1 MSAPTIETAT
11 PFDTGP
17 ARATDAARRKLPY
30 WSKSLRL
37 RANPVLRRELRVRMR
52 GRRAF
57 VVLGT
62 YLLLVGAIV
71 FGIHRIL
78 VSDESGGR
86 LQSFQVGQLLFAAF
100 TLVEM
105 SLLALIAPALT
116 ATAISGEREG
126 GTFDLLRA
134 TPVRAHTIVWGKL
147 LAALG
152 YAALLIVASI
162 PIASA
167 VFLFGGV
174 SPEDVWTAFLLLI
187 VTTVT
192 FGLLGLFCSALVR
205 TTGFASVLSY
215 VLTVAVVVGSVGT
228 YVFLDAIDG
237 GLVDNQSFQQ
247 QAVVVNGGAQAVA
260 AEAGGSGDSSSE
272 PDRELRLLLSV
283 NPIMAMASLLAD
295 SIDQSPADPWS
306 GPSRSMTVLDDWL
319 EFVRVGDSAF
329 GDFAFDMQGRPIPV
343 ERSDEDPL
351 WHDTLWIYGAASF
364 VLFVGTT
371 ALVATSGGSTR
382 RPWGLRS
389 VKRLI
394 PLRPAATAD

>member
-1 MSAPTIETAT
+1 MSAPTIETTA
-11 PFDTGP
+11 PFDTTP
-17 ARATDAARRKLPY
+17 ARAVEAARRRIPN

-57 VVLGT
+57 VVLGA
-62 YLLLVGAIV
+62 YLLLVGGFV
-71 FGIHRIL
+71 FGIQRIL
-78 VSDESGGR
+78 ASDESGSR

-152 YAALLIVASI
+152 YAGLLIVASI

-174 SPEDVWTAFLLLI
+174 SPEDVWRAFLLLV

-205 TTGFASVLSY
+205 TTGLASVLSY
-215 VLTVAVVVGSVGT
+215 VLTVAIVVGSIGS
-228 YVFLDAIDG
+228 YIFLDAIDD
-237 GLVDNQSFQQ
+237 GLVDNQVFTQ
-247 QAVVVNGGAQAVA
+247 QAVAVDGN
-260 AEAGGSGDSSSE
+260 AGGMVVSSADGSNSSPE
-272 PDRELRLLLSV
+272 SDRKIRLLLSI
-283 NPIMAMASLLAD
+283 NPMMAMASLLAD
-295 SIDQSPADPWS
+295 SVDQSPADP
-306 GPSRSMTVLDDWL
+306 M
-319 EFVRVGDSAF
+319 
-329 GDFAFDMQGRPIPV
+329 
-343 ERSDEDPL
+343 ERSIPNDDYSERLAGVCPGRGQCLRERRLRHAGPAD
-351 WHDTLWIYGAASF
+351 S
-364 VLFVGTT
+364 VR
-371 ALVATSGGSTR
+371 SGR
-382 RPWGLRS
+382 
-389 VKRLI
+389 
-394 PLRPAATAD
+394 

>member
-1 MSAPTIETAT
+1 MSAPTIETAA
-11 PFDTGP
+11 PFETTP
-17 ARATDAARRKLPY
+17 ARSAVATRRKVPN
-30 WSKSLRL
+30 WTSALRL

-57 VVLGT
+57 VVLGA
-62 YLLLVGAIV
+62 YLLLIGAIV

-78 VSDESGGR
+78 ITDESGSR

-152 YAALLIVASI
+152 YAGLLIVASI

-174 SPEDVWTAFLLLI
+174 SPEDVWKAFLLLV

-205 TTGFASVLSY
+205 TTGLASVLAY
-215 VLTVAVVVGSVGT
+215 VLTVGIVVGSVGT
-228 YVFLDAIDG
+228 YIFLDAIDG
-237 GLVDNQSFQQ
+237 GLVDNQTFSQ
-247 QAVVVNGGAQAVA
+247 QAVA
-260 AEAGGSGDSSSE
+260 ADGGVQVMAVQGGGGNSSSPNSDQE
-272 PDRELRLLLSV
+272 IRLLLSI
-283 NPIMAMASLLAD
+283 NPMMAMASLLAD
-295 SIDQSPADPWS
+295 SVDQSPVDPWS
-306 GPSRSMTVLDDWL
+306 GPSRSMTALNDWL
-319 EFVRVGDSAF
+319 EFIRVGDNAF
-329 GDFAFDMQGRPIPV
+329 ENFAFDMQGRPIPN
-343 ERSDEDPL
+343 EPIDADPL
-351 WHDTLWIYGAASF
+351 WHSTLWIYAAASF
-364 VLFVGTT
+364 VLFVATTVLVARSGGTT
-371 ALVATSGGSTR
+371 R
-382 RPWGLRS
+382 RSWGLRIP
-389 VKRLI
+389 KRGG
-394 PLRPAATAD
+394 RPSPATVEN

>member
-1 MSAPTIETAT
+1 MSAPTVEAA
-11 PFDTGP
+11 PPVEP
-17 ARATDAARRKLPY
+17 ARAGTTEAARRKLPD
-30 WSKSLRL
+30 WSTSLRL

-57 VVLGT
+57 VVLGA

-174 SPEDVWTAFLLLI
+174 SPEDVWTAFLLLV

-205 TTGFASVLSY
+205 TSGFASVLSY
-215 VLTVAVVVGSVGT
+215 VLTVAVVVGSIGT

-237 GLVDNQSFQQ
+237 GLVDNQVFQQ
-247 QAVVVNGGAQAVA
+247 QAVVVNGGAQVVA
-260 AEAGGSGDSSSE
+260 ANGGGSIDASQESDQE
-272 PDRELRLLLSV
+272 IRLLLSV
-283 NPIMAMASLLAD
+283 NPMMAMASLLAD
-295 SIDQSPADPWS
+295 SIDQSPADPFS

-319 EFVRVGDSAF
+319 EFVRVGDNAF
-329 GDFAFDMQGRPIPV
+329 QDFAFDMQGRPLPV
-343 ERSDEDPL
+343 ERADADPL
-351 WHDTLWIYGAASF
+351 WHDTLWIYGAASL
-364 VLFVGTT
+364 VLFVTT
-371 ALVATSGGSTR
+371 TFLVARSGGATR
-382 RPWGLRS
+382 RSWGPRFPKQRARPS
-389 VKRLI
+389 
-394 PLRPAATAD
+394 PAASGD